1 MELKPICH
9 GALCGWQVL
18 IVPSGIE
25 TFINKSLCLSDFVL
39 IVPSGI
45 ETEKGLVPAP
55 VPLLV
60 LIVPSGIETRLM
72 QRKINQTRSINCT

>member
-45 ETEKGLVPAP
+45 ET
-55 VPLLV
+55 
-60 LIVPSGIETRLM
+60 R
-72 QRKINQTRSINCT
+72 